1 MTKRNS
7 KLDVAD
13 AGKIEL
19 GDELQQ
25 PLTAAC
31 NYVGA
36 ARLLLAVSDR
46 EAHDGAVRSLDNAE
60 IQILR
65 VGDMIRRFQRA
76 MSTQTVDD

>member
-7 KLDVAD
+7 KLET
-13 AGKIEL
+13 AGAGRVEL

-31 NYVGA
+31 NYIGA
-36 ARLLLAVSDR
+36 ARLLLAVSSQ
-46 EAHDGAVRSLDNAE
+46 EANDGAVRNLDNAE

-65 VGDMIRRFQRA
+65 AGDIIRRFQRA
-76 MSTQTVDD
+76 KGTQTIND

>member
-13 AGKIEL
+13 PGKIEL
-19 GDELQQ
+19 GDELLQ

-31 NYVGA
+31 NYIGA

-46 EAHDGAVRSLDNAE
+46 EAIDGAVRSLDNAE

-65 VGDMIRRFQRA
+65 AGEMIRRFQRT
-76 MSTQTVDD
+76 MSSQTIDD

>member
-7 KLDVAD
+7 KLET
-13 AGKIEL
+13 AGAGRVEL

-31 NYVGA
+31 NYIGA
-36 ARLLLAVSDR
+36 ARLLLAVSGQ
-46 EAHDGAVRSLDNAE
+46 EANDGAVRNLDNAE

-65 VGDMIRRFQRA
+65 AGDIIRRFQRA
-76 MSTQTVDD
+76 KGTQTIND